1 MFMTKEK
8 GLAPNNSRSSQALL
22 HLVPFHAKVKRNGQ
36 IDSTL
41 VFWNPTATAVWRLIS
56 GETPP
61 LEPADG
67 EPVNLTACQPEYPR
81 TVSITSIEAQPSESI
96 AGITSIPN
104 CPAEAPSGIFQI
116 RFFEDDWRIRHPQ
129 RPNHFLWNSRLRHV
143 VPPAN
148 IWW

>member
-1 MFMTKEK
+1 
-8 GLAPNNSRSSQALL
+8 L

-129 RPNHFLWNSRLRHV
+129 LPNHLV
-143 VPPAN
+143 VTRSPFWLQPHCQPSAQHKRRQRTPSQLQSV
-148 IWW
+148 